1 MQLTEHLAAKNRTV
15 FIPAHCYFELVSA
28 VLCEFNNERKLLPIG
43 KFKSSLPFQTFIVT
57 IDERFTMDYLVAP
70 ANQGKIID
78 LKGGDMIFVAIALGL
93 AITLITEDRRMGKK
107 AKQLGFIALSISE
120 YLAQCNAHL
129 SAGIA

>member
-1 MQLTEHLAAKNRTV
+1 
-15 FIPAHCYFELVSA
+15 
-28 VLCEFNNERKLLPIG
+28 
-43 KFKSSLPFQTFIVT
+43 
-57 IDERFTMDYLVAP
+57 MDYLVAP
-70 ANQGKIID
+70 AKQGKIID